1 MFSPLFICLT
11 LHTGRTIWVNA
22 DHIVSFSR
30 AGAGNAHTYL
40 HCVDDAP
47 EEVRLV
53 SETPDEIIERIQEAT
68 DFPNN

>member
-11 LHTGRTIWVNA
+11 LHTGKLIYVNA
-22 DHIVSFSR
+22 DHIVSFSK
-30 AGAGNAHTYL
+30 GVGNAYTYL

-53 SETPDEIIERIQEAT
+53 SETPEQIMDIINEAT
-68 DFPNN
+68 DFSN

>member
-1 MFSPLFICLT
+1 M
-11 LHTGRTIWVNA
+11 NA

-30 AGAGNAHTYL
+30 GGAGNAYTYL

-53 SETPDEIIERIQEAT
+53 CETPDEIIERINEAT
-68 DFPNN
+68 DFSN